1 MSLGR
6 VYLIINKE
14 NGHKYVGQT
23 TQTVNKRWADHIA
36 EARRMSP
43 YPLHRALRKYGN
55 HMFLIRELCE
65 CDVSELNEKEEYYIK
80 QYNTFESAEGYNATS
95 GGACAYP
102 EGGERPT
109 HSQETKDKLSTWA
122 QERERTKEHNDRIK
136 DTMIKKMDTPWGFHL
151 KENRGDGKHLS
162 IRILAINI
170 DTGEEKE
177 YESINAAAID
187 IKGHKKYNA
196 NIGRAANNGYQA
208 YGYLFKKLDN
218 KTKSIRVYGVHKKT
232 WERTQVFESINEAAR
247 IVGCDP
253 NTLRRSVHNKNRR
266 SCKGYYW
273 HKAE

>member
-23 TQTVNKRWADHIA
+23 TQTINKRWADHIA

-65 CDVSELNEKEEYYIK
+65 CDISELNEKEEYYIK

-95 GGACAYP
+95 GG
-102 EGGERPT
+102 ERPT
-109 HSQETKDKLSTWA
+109 HSQETKDKLSTLA
-122 QERERTKEHNDRIK
+122 QERERTEEHNDRIK

-208 YGYLFKKLDN
+208 YGYLFKKLDH

-232 WERTQVFESINEAAR
+232 WEKT
-247 IVGCDP
+247 
-253 NTLRRSVHNKNRR
+253 
-266 SCKGYYW
+266 
-273 HKAE
+273 